1 MSRAKIDIKKGL
13 GKGLHSTWKLGR
25 IIFPITTLIVILRH
39 TPVID
44 QLSQLLAPFTRL
56 FGLPGEAAI
65 AFVLGNLQ
73 LYAGIGS
80 ILAMDLTMKEVFILA
95 VMLSFSHNLI
105 LESAFLKEIR
115 VSIWLVVTVRLGMAM
130 LFGMLV
136 NLLYPDGGEE
146 AAYTVVEPAMN
157 QDAWGSIVLEAVGA
171 GLGAVLQLAM
181 IVIPLM
187 VVIQAIYDL
196 SLLDFFTRWMKPLLQ
211 PLGISQRGAIVI
223 GSGMIFGL
231 IYGASVIIQEAK
243 EQNFS
248 KRELTLLI
256 LYLAICHASLKI
268 TIIFLPLGVNVLWLL
283 LFRFVGAVVLLLVVA
298 WLWKRPM
305 KKSLNTEQQT
315 VS

>member
-1 MSRAKIDIKKGL
+1 MSRAKIDVKKGL

-136 NLLYPDGGEE
+136 NLLYPAGGEE

-171 GLGAVLQLAM
+171 GVGAVLQLAM

-196 SLLDFFTRWMKPLLQ
+196 SLLDFFTRWMKPCLQ

-248 KRELTLLI
+248 ERELTLLI
-256 LYLAICHASLKI
+256 LYLAICHAVI
-268 TIIFLPLGVNVLWLL
+268 EDTMIFLPLGVNVLWLL
-283 LFRFVGAVVLLLVVA
+283 LFRFVGAVVLLLIVA
-298 WLWKRPM
+298 WLWKRTV
-305 KKSLNTEQQT
+305 KKSLSTEQQA
-315 VS
+315 V